1 VVDAD
6 VVPLCWSESRNFFLA
21 SVTISLDQTR

>member
-1 VVDAD
+1 LMQMWCRFAGAS
-6 VVPLCWSESRNFFLA
+6 PATFFLA